1 MEFAQASEDLQF
13 GTQVDNNVR
22 YKATSSSH
30 RILLNTTMICLK
42 PDVDATL
49 RVGLRDVHCSIPRT
63 KRSPCDPC
71 MELANLENFIVEL
84 EKKRSELKRNINRTH
99 SPFMRMIPPEII
111 ARISGFTNTDFTIMG
126 SLPAPILLSSVCSDW
141 RRAVVGSPRLWS
153 SIKIDLPY
161 VSKTSKMAY
170 DTFLRLAAF
179 IDEWLARSGQL
190 PLHISL
196 FSCHE
201 VPDPRSLEKYRT
213 IFKILDR
220 YSSRWHSLDISFTPT
235 IFLCLQP
242 DHLPLLEQLHVD
254 VPFNIRNPER
264 VLAFPPSP
272 RLKEVKIHAFIH
284 SVLPSLPDIGIQWDN
299 VTHVSAE
306 SLTIQTCFKFLRL
319 VPQLVHCKFHNIIV
333 DAHNPPLRDLESPI
347 FIPTLTYLLL
357 SCYQR
362 SPCSFLDKVVLPSLE
377 TLVLVYISS
386 MDPLLAFLKRSACS
400 LHTLSL
406 QQLNIK
412 KVDSLT
418 RLLQFLS
425 PSLTKLVISQSPG
438 RPNEGYLSMLT
449 QSYTSQTR
457 GAAGNDFL
465 PHLEFFGYGEGFDS
479 SVMGPYPKRTST
491 TPAIALRSAYIDLDR
506 VEAYQRLSKD
516 VLAILECLKED
527 GILRTDSRFCI

>member
-1 MEFAQASEDLQF
+1 
-13 GTQVDNNVR
+13 
-22 YKATSSSH
+22 
-30 RILLNTTMICLK
+30 MICLK
-42 PDVDATL
+42 PDATDSQVDPTL
-49 RVGLRDVHCSIPRT
+49 GSDLRDVECSFSRT

-71 MELANLENFIVEL
+71 MELANLEKFIVEL

-99 SPFMRMIPPEII
+99 SPFIRMIPPEII
-111 ARISGFTNTDFTIMG
+111 AKISGYTNTDFTIMG
-126 SLPAPILLSSVCSDW
+126 NLPAPILLSSVCSDW

-153 SIKIDLPY
+153 SIKIDLPFI
-161 VSKTSKMAY
+161 SKTSKMAY

-201 VPDPRSLEKYRT
+201 IPDPRTLEKYRT
-213 IFKILDR
+213 VFKILNR
-220 YSSRWHSLDISFTPT
+220 YSSRWHSLNISLTPT
-235 IFLCLQP
+235 IFSCLQP
-242 DHLPLLEQLHVD
+242 DHLPLLEQFRVE
-254 VPFNIRNPER
+254 VPFNMRNPEH

-284 SVLPSLPDIGIQWDN
+284 SILPSLPIGIQWDN

-306 SLTIQTCFKFLRL
+306 SLTIQRCFEFLRL
-319 VPQLVHCKFHNIIV
+319 VPQLVHCKLYNIIV
-333 DAHNPPLRDLESPI
+333 TGAHNPPLRDLESPI
-347 FIPTLTYLLL
+347 FIPTLRYLSL

-362 SPCSFLDKVVLPSLE
+362 SPCPFLDKVVLPSLE
-377 TLVLVYISS
+377 TLVLFNTSS
-386 MDPLLAFLKRSACS
+386 MDPLLAFLERSACS

-438 RPNEGYLSMLT
+438 RPGRSNEEYLSILT
-449 QSYTSQTR
+449 QTYTSQTR
-457 GAAGNDFL
+457 RAAVNDFL
-465 PHLEFFGYGEGFDS
+465 PHLEFFGYGGRFDS
-479 SVMGPYPKRTST
+479 SVMGPYPKRTVT
-491 TPAIALRSAYIDLDR
+491 DPAIALRSACIDLDR
-506 VEAYQRLSKD
+506 VKVYQSISQD
-516 VLAILECLKED
+516 VLAILQHLKED
-527 GILRTDSRFCI
+527 GILRTDPLDFLSRSAKLLKSSS